1 MYFCWLES
9 GMISVGYKVL
19 LNRKLLSTK
28 VGFVLSLPD
37 CSEACILGP
46 IGDNTGEALPT
57 ECVMVRIT
65 YLSHDLS
72 TLISMWFFFYDLFF
86 YGVHWNFNLPELLLS
101 YLDVHICADNLSG
114 DTAVASEDEPHH
126 PDHLMCCWTL
136 ICFHHHL
143 HPGTFLPNTRGLP
156 VLPSL
161 LGGSLQQL
169 LL

>member
-28 VGFVLSLPD
+28 VGFVLSRPD

-72 TLISMWFFFYDLFF
+72 YQCDFSFMIFFFTGFTETLIYLNYSCHIWMSIYVLIICLEIQLWPQRM
-86 YGVHWNFNLPELLLS
+86 NL
-101 YLDVHICADNLSG
+101 
-114 DTAVASEDEPHH
+114 AV
-126 PDHLMCCWTL
+126 L
-136 ICFHHHL
+136 I
-143 HPGTFLPNTRGLP
+143 T
-156 VLPSL
+156 
-161 LGGSLQQL
+161 
-169 LL
+169 